1 MHASRESSTART
13 RARVMPSETSSVEV
27 NADVDVDVDVERD
40 GWRRPE
46 ARRRRGNAR
55 DDDDAY
61 VFGADKPRETAA
73 LILSDDTPSADATAK
88 SAAVGGVR
96 VDALVDDTFGVLIP
110 GSSDADE
117 GREGLVRAARR
128 FGGEAQR
135 EAWRSRLE
143 VPLAKDGLGNQRED
157 LKQYAAFVDTFHDT
171 NLDVQTYSQTTS
183 KYINLSYYN
192 NRVEPQTRFP
202 DGTLNSTPV
211 RVANWIFA
219 EEFAQRD
226 GFVEEATTTD
236 DDDEDDAS
244 ETASEEDEAPTSC
257 FGCFARS
264 KSRVA
269 VRSGSTSQKNIARE
283 DEFEEEARESS
294 PLERARETLAV
305 CEEELAHAEL
315 NCRQMLLDLK
325 RLVRSLEGNFTPEMQ
340 LNDPRAKE
348 LQEEIKDLEDS
359 LKRLLDVRDEKR
371 AEAAAR
377 RREIAEYERRQKSM
391 KEQQAVSVAETVTDE
406 IAIAEAMASRK
417 DPLERF
423 GTVGSLTSCMFLLLA
438 PLYLWRYYEWIQFNR
453 VTKRRLKSRTTTL
466 TVYFYNPLLVPGAR
480 RLRLAASN
488 IELTSMVL
496 AVQSL
501 LSFQLWITDQSD
513 EIRPTLIGVY
523 EYILLNTFARVAV
536 PCSNS
541 TILALRRRKET
552 GRETSVKKLWQE
564 TSNAGVYKEYEFRDR
579 DDVSDY
585 DVAFLDERSRHSEEI
600 VEAAGQS
607 DLDSFKEAL
616 DDLDPQARKE
626 AVRVRVKN
634 EMVQGRGRFF
644 EHFGVSLNLSLQS
657 SAEEKKVDSRLD
669 VDEAASVLNAM
680 TKLSQKH
687 KKRFAGR
694 TGYFPNNAN
703 ARDVDVSALA
713 KPVEDDD
720 DDE

>member
-1 MHASRESSTART
+1 
-13 RARVMPSETSSVEV
+13 
-27 NADVDVDVDVERD
+27 
-40 GWRRPE
+40 
-46 ARRRRGNAR
+46 
-55 DDDDAY
+55 
-61 VFGADKPRETAA
+61 
-73 LILSDDTPSADATAK
+73 
-88 SAAVGGVR
+88 
-96 VDALVDDTFGVLIP
+96 
-110 GSSDADE
+110 
-117 GREGLVRAARR
+117 
-128 FGGEAQR
+128 
-135 EAWRSRLE
+135 
-143 VPLAKDGLGNQRED
+143 
-157 LKQYAAFVDTFHDT
+157 
-171 NLDVQTYSQTTS
+171 
-183 KYINLSYYN
+183 
-192 NRVEPQTRFP
+192 
-202 DGTLNSTPV
+202 
-211 RVANWIFA
+211 
-219 EEFAQRD
+219 
-226 GFVEEATTTD
+226 
-236 DDDEDDAS
+236 
-244 ETASEEDEAPTSC
+244 
-257 FGCFARS
+257 
-264 KSRVA
+264 
-269 VRSGSTSQKNIARE
+269 
-283 DEFEEEARESS
+283 
-294 PLERARETLAV
+294 
-305 CEEELAHAEL
+305 
-315 NCRQMLLDLK
+315 
-325 RLVRSLEGNFTPEMQ
+325 
-340 LNDPRAKE
+340 
-348 LQEEIKDLEDS
+348 
-359 LKRLLDVRDEKR
+359 
-371 AEAAAR
+371 
-377 RREIAEYERRQKSM
+377 M

-552 GRETSVKKLWQE
+552 GRETSVKKLWRE

-600 VEAAGQS
+600 VEAAGQP

-720 DDE
+720 DE